1 MLHEKPDDLIQSS
14 IDSFEIEPDLLT
26 LQRIEENITK
36 TNRIRESVVEKYK
49 QQNGELANQITF
61 LNNEINLMSKLSGIN
76 YETLNKLGESNKSY
90 DEIDNIFKLINIK
103 SGELDNLKLSLAK
116 NLNDLESQIN
126 SLNIERL
133 KLEEEVTSLNLKLDN
148 LMNSNLLNNPNSN
161 VMRINLYKSLGI
173 SLDIQEGQP
182 DKVLMYNKE
191 NGLTNFLKVTDQ
203 YSDYFITN
211 YIWDRI

>member
-90 DEIDNIFKLINIK
+90 DGIDNIFKLINIK

>member
-26 LQRIEENITK
+26 LQRIEENISK